1 MKNVFCRTPLWEAAK
16 TLAGVAQG
24 RAPAQLVVRGARLV
38 NVCTGEIQYPV
49 DVACAMGRIAYVGSD
64 ASHCIGP
71 GTRVVDAEGKYLAP
85 GLLDGHIHIESSM
98 LTPVGFAAAVIP
110 HGTVGVYFDPHEI
123 CNVLG
128 PRGVEL
134 MVEAAGRTPLKA
146 MLTMPSCV
154 PAVPGF
160 EDTGA
165 SVDAADVAK
174 AMEDPRCVALGEM
187 MNDPGI
193 LTGADGPHAIVAE
206 TLRAER
212 TVTGHYTMPD
222 MDRGLN
228 AYIASGVR
236 CCHESVRA
244 EEALAKM
251 RLGMYA
257 MLREGSGWRD
267 LHEVARAVAGHKVDS
282 RFAVLVTDD
291 AHPHTLVSEG
301 HVDRLL
307 RRAVAEGID
316 AVAALQMVTIN
327 CAQCF
332 QMDQDLGSITPG
344 KCADL
349 VLFDDLQNFSVRLVV
364 IDGEP
369 VAQDG
374 ALTAPLPAAAFPEWA
389 RRSMHLPG
397 PVTAEQLTVR
407 APVDEGPV
415 RVRTVE
421 VIGGSAATREAI
433 VTLYARNGQV
443 GANPAADVLK
453 AAVFERHRAT
463 GKFGL
468 GFLKGFGISRGAMA
482 STVAHDAHNLLVVGA
497 SDADMVL
504 AANTL
509 LGCEG
514 GMCAVLDGKVLGL
527 APLPIAGLMGEGS
540 AEEMAALVETL
551 GQAWETLGCTL
562 PAPFMTMALV
572 SLACIPELRLT
583 DRGLVDCRDFTFAD
597 LFAED

>member
-1 MKNVFCRTPLWEAAK
+1 
-16 TLAGVAQG
+16 
-24 RAPAQLVVRGARLV
+24 
-38 NVCTGEIQYPV
+38 
-49 DVACAMGRIAYVGSD
+49 
-64 ASHCIGP
+64 
-71 GTRVVDAEGKYLAP
+71 
-85 GLLDGHIHIESSM
+85 
-98 LTPVGFAAAVIP
+98 
-110 HGTVGVYFDPHEI
+110 
-123 CNVLG
+123 
-128 PRGVEL
+128 
-134 MVEAAGRTPLKA
+134 MVEAAGSTPLKA

-193 LTGADGPHAIVAE
+193 LTGADGPHDIVAE

-332 QMDQDLGSITPG
+332 
-344 KCADL
+344 
-349 VLFDDLQNFSVRLVV
+349 
-364 IDGEP
+364 P
-369 VAQDG
+369 VSYTH
-374 ALTAPLPAAAFPEWA
+374 LTLP
-389 RRSMHLPG
+389 
-397 PVTAEQLTVR
+397 T
-407 APVDEGPV
+407 
-415 RVRTVE
+415 
-421 VIGGSAATREAI
+421 I
-433 VTLYARNGQV
+433 
-443 GANPAADVLK
+443 
-453 AAVFERHRAT
+453 
-463 GKFGL
+463 
-468 GFLKGFGISRGAMA
+468 
-482 STVAHDAHNLLVVGA
+482 LLV
-497 SDADMVL
+497 
-504 AANTL
+504 
-509 LGCEG
+509 
-514 GMCAVLDGKVLGL
+514 
-527 APLPIAGLMGEGS
+527 
-540 AEEMAALVETL
+540 
-551 GQAWETLGCTL
+551 
-562 PAPFMTMALV
+562 
-572 SLACIPELRLT
+572 
-583 DRGLVDCRDFTFAD
+583 
-597 LFAED
+597 